1 MYNSR
6 CNCSSNSGRG
16 SSCARNGER
25 ILVNQSGC
33 NTESRSRC
41 SCVNTYRPGCGGNHG
56 SFGCHHHDNDCGC
69 GSNGNSHGCGCG
81 NHRPCP
87 PRPCPPRPCPP
98 KPCPPRPCPPRPCP
112 PRPCPPRPSC
122 EDRCREQYRR
132 CMRNCRL
139 RDDDLREDYAEAFD
153 YDETDRKYEEY
164 EEYED

>member
-25 ILVNQSGC
+25 ILVN
-33 NTESRSRC
+33 RSRC

-56 SFGCHHHDNDCGC
+56 SCGCHHHDNDCGC

-87 PRPCPPRPCPP
+87 PRPCPP
-98 KPCPPRPCPPRPCP
+98 KPCPPRPCP

>member
-41 SCVNTYRPGCGGNHG
+41 SCVNTYRPGCVGNHG
-56 SFGCHHHDNDCGC
+56 SCGCHHHDNDCGC

-87 PRPCPPRPCPP
+87 PRPCPP
-98 KPCPPRPCPPRPCP
+98 K
-112 PRPCPPRPSC
+112 PCPPRPSC

>member
-56 SFGCHHHDNDCGC
+56 SCGCHHHDNDCGC

-98 KPCPPRPCPPRPCP
+98 C
-112 PRPCPPRPSC
+112 PSC

>member
-56 SFGCHHHDNDCGC
+56 SCGCHHHDNDCGC

-81 NHRPCP
+81 NH
-87 PRPCPPRPCPP
+87 
-98 KPCPPRPCPPRPCP
+98 RPCP

>member
-56 SFGCHHHDNDCGC
+56 SCGCHHHDNDCGC
-69 GSNGNSHGCGCG
+69 
-81 NHRPCP
+81 
-87 PRPCPPRPCPP
+87 
-98 KPCPPRPCPPRPCP
+98 
-112 PRPCPPRPSC
+112 
-122 EDRCREQYRR
+122 
-132 CMRNCRL
+132 
-139 RDDDLREDYAEAFD
+139 
-153 YDETDRKYEEY
+153 
-164 EEYED
+164 

>member
-56 SFGCHHHDNDCGC
+56 SCGCHHHDNDCGC

-87 PRPCPPRPCPP
+87 PRPVSYTHLDVYKRQESRPPDIPII
-98 KPCPPRPCPPRPCP
+98 
-112 PRPCPPRPSC
+112 SC
-122 EDRCREQYRR
+122 VQLIFFNRCASPAACICKICIQRLLR
-132 CMRNCRL
+132 CASSPGTNG
-139 RDDDLREDYAEAFD
+139 
-153 YDETDRKYEEY
+153 
-164 EEYED
+164 

>member
-6 CNCSSNSGRG
+6 CTCSSNSGRG

-56 SFGCHHHDNDCGC
+56 SCGCHHHDNDCGC

-81 NHRPCP
+81 NH
-87 PRPCPPRPCPP
+87 
-98 KPCPPRPCPPRPCP
+98 RPCPPRPCP

>member
-25 ILVNQSGC
+25 ILVNQSCC

-56 SFGCHHHDNDCGC
+56 SCGCHHHDNDCGC

-81 NHRPCP
+81 NH
-87 PRPCPPRPCPP
+87 
-98 KPCPPRPCPPRPCP
+98 RPCPPRPCP

>member
-41 SCVNTYRPGCGGNHG
+41 SSVNTYRPGCGGNHG
-56 SFGCHHHDNDCGC
+56 SCGCHHHDNVCGC
-69 GSNGNSHGCGCG
+69 GSNGNSHGCGRG
-81 NHRPCP
+81 NH
-87 PRPCPPRPCPP
+87 
-98 KPCPPRPCPPRPCP
+98 RPCPPRPCP

>member
-25 ILVNQSGC
+25 IMVNQSGC

-56 SFGCHHHDNDCGC
+56 SCGCHHHDNDCGC

-81 NHRPCP
+81 NH
-87 PRPCPPRPCPP
+87 
-98 KPCPPRPCPPRPCP
+98 RPCPPRPCP

>member
-56 SFGCHHHDNDCGC
+56 SCGCNHHDSDCGC
-69 GSNGNSHGCGCG
+69 GNNGNSHGCGCG
-81 NHRPCP
+81 NH
-87 PRPCPPRPCPP
+87 
-98 KPCPPRPCPPRPCP
+98 RPCP

-153 YDETDRKYEEY
+153 YDETDRKYEEF
-164 EEYED
+164 EEYDD

>member
-56 SFGCHHHDNDCGC
+56 SCGCHHHDNDCGC

-87 PRPCPPRPCPP
+87 PRPCPP
-98 KPCPPRPCPPRPCP
+98 K
-112 PRPCPPRPSC
+112 PCPPRPSC

>member
-41 SCVNTYRPGCGGNHG
+41 SCVNTYRPGCAGNHG
-56 SFGCHHHDNDCGC
+56 SCGCHHHDNDCGC

-81 NHRPCP
+81 NH
-87 PRPCPPRPCPP
+87 
-98 KPCPPRPCPPRPCP
+98 RPCPPRPCP

>member
-56 SFGCHHHDNDCGC
+56 SCGCNHHDSDCGC
-69 GSNGNSHGCGCG
+69 GNNGNSQGCGCG
-81 NHRPCP
+81 NNRPCP
-87 PRPCPPRPCPP
+87 PRS
-98 KPCPPRPCPPRPCP
+98 
-112 PRPCPPRPSC
+112 CPPRPSC

-153 YDETDRKYEEY
+153 YDETDRKYEEF
-164 EEYED
+164 EEYDD

>member
-56 SFGCHHHDNDCGC
+56 SCGCHHHDNDCGC

-87 PRPCPPRPCPP
+87 PRPCPPS
-98 KPCPPRPCPPRPCP
+98 
-112 PRPCPPRPSC
+112 PCPPRPSC

>member
-56 SFGCHHHDNDCGC
+56 SCGCHHHDNDCGC

-81 NHRPCP
+81 NH
-87 PRPCPPRPCPP
+87 
-98 KPCPPRPCPPRPCP
+98 RPCPPRPCP

>member
-6 CNCSSNSGRG
+6 CNCSSNSGHR

-25 ILVNQSGC
+25 IMVNQSGC
-33 NTESRSRC
+33 NTECRSRC
-41 SCVNTYRPGCGGNHG
+41 SCVNTYRPGCGGNHN
-56 SFGCHHHDNDCGC
+56 SCGCNHHNDCGC
-69 GSNGNSHGCGCG
+69 GSSGNSQGCGCG
-81 NHRPCP
+81 NH
-87 PRPCPPRPCPP
+87 
-98 KPCPPRPCPPRPCP
+98 RPCPPRPCP

-153 YDETDRKYEEY
+153 YEETDRNYGEF
-164 EEYED
+164 EDYND

>member
-6 CNCSSNSGRG
+6 CNCSSNSGHR

-25 ILVNQSGC
+25 IMVNQSGC
-33 NTESRSRC
+33 NTECRSRC
-41 SCVNTYRPGCGGNHG
+41 SCVNTYRPGCGGNHN
-56 SFGCHHHDNDCGC
+56 SCGCNHHNDCGC
-69 GSNGNSHGCGCG
+69 GSSGNSQGCGCG

-87 PRPCPPRPCPP
+87 P
-98 KPCPPRPCPPRPCP
+98 KPCPPRPCP

-153 YDETDRKYEEY
+153 YEETDRNYGEF
-164 EEYED
+164 EDYND

>member
-25 ILVNQSGC
+25 IMVNQSGC

-56 SFGCHHHDNDCGC
+56 SCGCHHHDNDCGC

-81 NHRPCP
+81 NH
-87 PRPCPPRPCPP
+87 
-98 KPCPPRPCPPRPCP
+98 
-112 PRPCPPRPSC
+112 RPCPPRPSC

>member
-56 SFGCHHHDNDCGC
+56 SCGCHHHDNDCGC

-98 KPCPPRPCPPRPCP
+98 KPCPPSPCPPRPCP

-139 RDDDLREDYAEAFD
+139 RDDDLRED
-153 YDETDRKYEEY
+153 
-164 EEYED
+164 

>member
-56 SFGCHHHDNDCGC
+56 SCGCHHHDTDCGC

-81 NHRPCP
+81 NH
-87 PRPCPPRPCPP
+87 
-98 KPCPPRPCPPRPCP
+98 RPCP